1 MQAEMTSLIHKKAW
15 MQTLNMSQFLS
26 LSSFLLFNTIIGDLD
41 EENILIKFVD
51 YVVLWTGGK
60 QKILQQKQP
69 KGDNWN

>member
-1 MQAEMTSLIHKKAW
+1 

-41 EENILIKFVD
+41 KENILIKFVD

-69 KGDNWN
+69 KGDN